1 MHIPVLKSEVL
12 KYIDPEPGRQFI
24 DCTINGGG
32 HAQAILE
39 RTGSKGSLLG
49 IDLTPEFIEQ
59 LKKKKDKE
67 NWDNLKLVQGN
78 YNQLTEIAY
87 RNDFYPVHGILLD
100 LGFSSNHLEEIE
112 RGFSFEKDQRLDMR
126 YNPEQ
131 KLTAAEII
139 NKKTKPEL
147 EELFFKFGEEKHTA
161 KIVEEIIKARQK
173 DPIKTTDQLVSIIKR
188 AVPEYYQKRRF
199 HPATKVFQAL
209 RIAVNKEL
217 QNLEEVLPQAMALL
231 KKGGRLVIISFHSLE
246 DQRVKRFFKE
256 QEELGVISVLTPKPI
271 SPHDEE
277 VQNNPRARSAKL
289 RACQKI
295 INF

>member
-188 AVPEYYQKRRF
+188 AVPEYYQKRRL

>member
-131 KLTAAEII
+131 KLTAAEIV

-188 AVPEYYQKRRF
+188 AVPEYYQKRRL